1 MNVFDENTITMGT
14 DEASDAMTNSVNTA
28 ETICEDNGYF
38 DTDTIDVKS
47 CVINGVASEY
57 EMPVA
62 TTQVK
67 RNLTVDKINKKF
79 GSRHHETGTDRGNR
93 PYVDVPIHTR
103 RKSKRYETIGLIMRI
118 VDLAGFELVDRIVLR
133 DKVTGEILK

>member
-14 DEASDAMTNSVNTA
+14 DEASDAMTKSVNTA

-38 DTDTIDVKS
+38 DTDTVD
-47 CVINGVASEY
+47 SEH
-57 EMPVA
+57 EMPIA
-62 TTQVK
+62 ATQVK

-79 GSRHHETGTDRGNR
+79 GLGANNRIERRNQR

-118 VDLAGFELVDRIVLR
+118 VDLAGFELADRIVLR

>member
-14 DEASDAMTNSVNTA
+14 DEASDAMTNSVNTT

-38 DTDTIDVKS
+38 DTDT
-47 CVINGVASEY
+47 VASEN
-57 EMPVA
+57 EMPIA
-62 TTQVK
+62 TKVK

-79 GSRHHETGTDRGNR
+79 GSGSRHYETGADRGNR

-118 VDLAGFELVDRIVLR
+118 VDLAGFELADRIVLR

>member
-14 DEASDAMTNSVNTA
+14 DEASDAMTNSVNAA

-38 DTDTIDVKS
+38 DTDTVEAKS
-47 CVINGVASEY
+47 CINGVASEY
-57 EMPVA
+57 EMPA
-62 TTQVK
+62 SATQVK
-67 RNLTVDKINKKF
+67 RNITVDKINKKF
-79 GSRHHETGTDRGNR
+79 GLGSNNRLERRNPR

-118 VDLAGFELVDRIVLR
+118 VDLAGFELADRIVLR

>member
-38 DTDTIDVKS
+38 DTDT
-47 CVINGVASEY
+47 VA
-57 EMPVA
+57 
-62 TTQVK
+62 QVK
-67 RNLTVDKINKKF
+67 HKLTVDKINKKF
-79 GSRHHETGTDRGNR
+79 GSRHHETGANRGNR

-118 VDLAGFELVDRIVLR
+118 VDLAGFELADRIVLR

>member
-14 DEASDAMTNSVNTA
+14 DEASDAMTASV
-28 ETICEDNGYF
+28 ETPKTER
-38 DTDTIDVKS
+38 V
-47 CVINGVASEY
+47 VVRE
-57 EMPVA
+57 VH
-62 TTQVK
+62 QK
-67 RNLTVDKINKKF
+67 RNK
-79 GSRHHETGTDRGNR
+79 

-118 VDLAGFELVDRIVLR
+118 VDLAGFELADRIVLR